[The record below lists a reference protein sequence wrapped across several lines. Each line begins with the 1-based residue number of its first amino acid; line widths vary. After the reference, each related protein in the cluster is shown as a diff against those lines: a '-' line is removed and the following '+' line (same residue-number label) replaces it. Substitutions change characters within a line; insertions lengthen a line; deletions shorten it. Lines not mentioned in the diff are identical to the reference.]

1 MKLKFFSISVFIIL
15 YALTGN
21 CQQAAATS
29 PDKHGTI
36 SAASGGPS
44 KQNPL
49 PPTSPKISCVI
60 DVKAR
65 KVDSTKATKTAY
77 PDDLILLEVTNPKE
91 FMDTRPADRN
101 KIVLYAGGI
110 PLTGITSDLFNNIG
124 KEDFKTTDTV
134 MWIPFFL
141 KRDSST
147 KAAWDH
153 LYKFAS
159 SWHQNQLKINLT
171 VAWEGM
177 LPVKVL
183 KKDSAKTEIT
193 IVFFSQTTF
202 IIMIMIYVI
211 LLVGLGILVVN
222 TDILRDGA
230 TGAYS
235 LAQTQLAF
243 WTILV
248 LGGFIYSLLLTSIPS
263 TLNTSILTLL
273 GISIGT
279 SGVASY
285 IDYFRKQKKVGTTP
299 VTKSAK
305 GFWRDILGDG
315 TSINMQRF
323 QTVAWNVVLGVY
335 YTIYTFHNKTMPE
348 IPDVLLMLA
357 GVSSLS
363 YVAAKPTEA
372 S

>member
-1 MKLKFFSISVFIIL
+1 MKLKLFLIAVFVVFCVVN
-15 YALTGN
+15 GN
-21 CQQAAATS
+21 SQQASA
-29 PDKHGTI
+29 GL
-36 SAASGGPS
+36 SAAQGTTPNTSAAPLKSGSSPAT
-44 KQNPL
+44 P
-49 PPTSPKISCVI
+49 PKISYVI
-60 DVKAR
+60 DVIAR
-65 KVDSTKATKTAY
+65 KVDSTKVKKIAY
-77 PDDLILLEVTNPKE
+77 PDDLILVEVTNPKE
-91 FMDTRPADRN
+91 FMSNRPADRN

-110 PLTGITSDLFNNIG
+110 PLTGITSDLFNNIS

-153 LYKFAS
+153 LYKFAG
-159 SWHQNQLKINLT
+159 SWHKNRIKVNLS
-171 VAWEGM
+171 VAWDGM

-183 KKDSAKTEIT
+183 KKDLPKTEIS
-193 IVFFSQTTF
+193 IVFFSEGTF
-202 IIMIMIYVI
+202 IVIIVIYVI
-211 LLVGLGILVVN
+211 LLVGLGILSIK
-222 TDILRDGA
+222 TDILRDGT

-279 SGVASY
+279 SGAASY
-285 IDYFRKQKKVGTTP
+285 IDYFKKKNGGDAAI
-299 VTKSAK
+299 TKSTQ
-305 GFWRDILGDG
+305 GFWRDILGDAN
-315 TSINMQRF
+315 SINMQRF
-323 QTVAWNVVLGVY
+323 QTVAWNVVLGTY